1 VPYECDSD
9 HQHSLNRQNSIV
21 QQKTLQDCFQRLI
34 AAYSRINALEGF
46 ESQAAVSNL
55 HLEKALGE
63 NAELKRRLKL
73 RDVPPTRCFGVQA
86 NTNGGNSDGGV
97 DSAASA
103 AAAAAAAATQ
113 AFRHAT
119 SIVHSE
125 LTSAM
130 ASASQLIG
138 NLEQK
143 LMLKNQ
149 HIAHQDQHIA
159 NLLLQ
164 LEEHKEHSWRQQ
176 RQQEEQHDQRVAALT
191 RRISSSAPV
200 HLSLVSPSSET
211 AAAAVAAAA
220 ALSAAKEEIFLLQS
234 SLAKETGVF
243 CDY

>member
-1 VPYECDSD
+1 VTCAGSVVWIVPYECDSD

-55 HLEKALGE
+55 HLEEALGE

-86 NTNGGNSDGGV
+86 NTNADNSDSVG
-97 DSAASA
+97 
-103 AAAAAAAATQ
+103 AAAAAAATQ
-113 AFRHAT
+113 AVRHAT

-125 LTSAM
+125 LASAM

-143 LMLKNQ
+143 LTLKNQ

-159 NLLLQ
+159 DLLLQ
-164 LEEHKEHSWRQQ
+164 LEAQKEHSWRQL
-176 RQQEEQHDQRVAALT
+176 RLQEDQYEQRVAALT
-191 RRISSSAPV
+191 TRISSSDPV
-200 HLSLVSPSSET
+200 HLSLVSPSSE
-211 AAAAVAAAA
+211 AAAAA
-220 ALSAAKEEIFLLQS
+220 ALSAAKEEIVLLQS
-234 SLAKETGVF
+234 SLAKEMGGF